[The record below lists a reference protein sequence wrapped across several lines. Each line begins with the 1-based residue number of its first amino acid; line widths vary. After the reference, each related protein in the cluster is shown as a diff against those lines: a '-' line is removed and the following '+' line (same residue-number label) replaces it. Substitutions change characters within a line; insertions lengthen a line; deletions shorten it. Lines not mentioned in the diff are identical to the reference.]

1 MSTDLAT
8 DTEGGPKPRKRPSS
22 RSPGL
27 DGLTDKQR
35 AYVTG
40 RTAGMSRANAY
51 RTAYDT
57 TSTDPASLGAQGQV
71 IERSRAV
78 QAALQQ
84 VRAQMEI
91 GKAWDIKRIK
101 VWVFSQLV
109 LEATTCPVAA
119 GRVKALELLG
129 KEAGMFQGKP
139 DAAPMA
145 NAADLR
151 ARLTKMLETQ
161 EDDVPSEGLDKQDA
175 AEGEVE
181 APHPQAAPE
190 RAEGRED

>member
-1 MSTDLAT
+1 
-8 DTEGGPKPRKRPSS
+8 
-22 RSPGL
+22 
-27 DGLTDKQR
+27 
-35 AYVTG
+35 
-40 RTAGMSRANAY
+40 
-51 RTAYDT
+51 
-57 TSTDPASLGAQGQV
+57 
-71 IERSRAV
+71 
-78 QAALQQ
+78 
-84 VRAQMEI
+84 MEV

-139 DAAPMA
+139 DAAPLA

-151 ARLTKMLETQ
+151 ARLTKLLTTQ
-161 EDDVPSEGLDKQDA
+161 EDDVPRKGLDRLEVA
-175 AEGEVE
+175 LGEVE
-181 APHPQAAPE
+181 APQSQAAPE